1 MMFCNSTAYMT
12 GPSASPKVTAPL
24 CETSFKEYVYVPGSR
39 ASSITEREKTWFSY
53 YLKST
58 SGVVGGVLVL
68 IMVVI
73 SLLSALGITPHDPL
87 IQDPVNALQGPS
99 SQYWFGTDQFGRD
112 TFSRCM
118 DGMRRSMIVSITAV
132 SIATLVGVFLGV
144 VGGYFGKVLDGFV
157 VRFSDVIF
165 AFPAILLALAIVNSL
180 GNSWIDTSLA
190 IAVVYTPIFI
200 RVARGP
206 VLSVKEMDYVKAVR
220 ILGFSTPKVL
230 FSHILPNV
238 LPTIVIQ
245 IALSM
250 SWAILTESGLSFLGL
265 GTQPPDASL
274 GLMVSEAQALAAF
287 AWWTL
292 AFPSL
297 FITIAVVGLNLVGDG
312 LRDSLDPSRRS
323 S

>member
-1 MMFCNSTAYMT
+1 M
-12 GPSASPKVTAPL
+12 
-24 CETSFKEYVYVPGSR
+24 
-39 ASSITEREKTWFSY
+39 REKTWFSY

-58 SGVVGGVLVL
+58 SGVVGGILVL

-99 SQYWFGTDQFGRD
+99 SQYWLGTDQFGRD
-112 TFSRCM
+112 NLSRCM
-118 DGMRRSMIVSITAV
+118 DGMRRSMTVSITAV

-180 GNSWIDTSLA
+180 GNSWVDTSLA

-220 ILGFSTPKVL
+220 ILGFSTLKVL

-312 LRDSLDPSRRS
+312 LRDSLDPARRS

>member
-1 MMFCNSTAYMT
+1 M
-12 GPSASPKVTAPL
+12 SAPVK
-24 CETSFKEYVYVPGSR
+24 
-39 ASSITEREKTWFSY
+39 EKTWFSY
-53 YLKST
+53 YLKSI
-58 SGVVGGVLVL
+58 SGVIGGILVL
-68 IMVVI
+68 IMFTI
-73 SLLSALGITPHDPL
+73 SILSTLGLTPHDPL

-99 SQYWFGTDQFGRD
+99 AQYWFGTDQFGRD
-112 TFSRCM
+112 ILSRCM
-118 DGMRRSMIVSITAV
+118 DGMRRSMLVSVVAV
-132 SIATLVGVFLGV
+132 SIASLVGVILGI
-144 VGGYFGKVLDGFV
+144 VGGYFGKFLDGFV

-238 LPTIVIQ
+238 LPPIVIQ
-245 IALSM
+245 VALSM

-274 GLMVSEAQALAAF
+274 GLMVSEAQSLAAF

-312 LRDSLDPSRRS
+312 LRDSLDPARRS

>member
-1 MMFCNSTAYMT
+1 M
-12 GPSASPKVTAPL
+12 
-24 CETSFKEYVYVPGSR
+24 
-39 ASSITEREKTWFSY
+39 REKTWFSY

-58 SGVVGGVLVL
+58 SGVVGGILVL

-87 IQDPVNALQGPS
+87 IQDPINALQGPS

-112 TFSRCM
+112 ILSRCM
-118 DGMRRSMIVSITAV
+118 DGMRRSMLVSITAV
-132 SIATLVGVFLGV
+132 SIATFVGVILGI

-238 LPTIVIQ
+238 LPPIVIQ

-274 GLMVSEAQALAAF
+274 GLMVSEAQSLAAF

-312 LRDSLDPSRRS
+312 LRDSLDPARRS

>member
-1 MMFCNSTAYMT
+1 M
-12 GPSASPKVTAPL
+12 K
-24 CETSFKEYVYVPGSR
+24 
-39 ASSITEREKTWFSY
+39 EKTWFSY
-53 YLKST
+53 YLKSI
-58 SGVVGGVLVL
+58 SGVIGAIFIL
-68 IMVVI
+68 IMFTI
-73 SLLSALGITPHDPL
+73 SILSALGLTPHDPL

-99 SQYWFGTDQFGRD
+99 AQYWFGTDQFGRD
-112 TFSRCM
+112 ILSRCM
-118 DGMRRSMIVSITAV
+118 DGMRRSMLVSVVAV
-132 SIATLVGVFLGV
+132 SIASLVGVLLGI
-144 VGGYFGKVLDGFV
+144 VGGYFGKFLDGFV

-206 VLSVKEMDYVKAVR
+206 VLTVKEMDYVKAVR

-238 LPTIVIQ
+238 LPPIVIQ
-245 IALSM
+245 VALSM

-274 GLMVSEAQALAAF
+274 GLMVSEAQSLAAF

>member
-1 MMFCNSTAYMT
+1 M
-12 GPSASPKVTAPL
+12 
-24 CETSFKEYVYVPGSR
+24 
-39 ASSITEREKTWFSY
+39 REKTWFSY

-58 SGVVGGVLVL
+58 SGVVGGILVL

-73 SLLSALGITPHDPL
+73 SLLSAFGITPHDPL

-99 SQYWFGTDQFGRD
+99 SQYWLGTDQFGRD
-112 TFSRCM
+112 NLSRCM
-118 DGMRRSMIVSITAV
+118 DGMRRSMTVSITAV

-180 GNSWIDTSLA
+180 GNSWVDTSLA

-245 IALSM
+245 SALSM

-312 LRDSLDPSRRS
+312 LRDSLDPARRNS
-323 S
+323 

>member
-1 MMFCNSTAYMT
+1 MST
-12 GPSASPKVTAPL
+12 PVK
-24 CETSFKEYVYVPGSR
+24 
-39 ASSITEREKTWFSY
+39 EKTWFSY
-53 YLKST
+53 YLKSI
-58 SGVVGGVLVL
+58 SGVIGGILVLV
-68 IMVVI
+68 MFTI
-73 SLLSALGITPHDPL
+73 SILSALGITPHDPL

-99 SQYWFGTDQFGRD
+99 AQYWFGTDQFGRD
-112 TFSRCM
+112 ILSRCM
-118 DGMRRSMIVSITAV
+118 DGMRRSMLVSVVAV
-132 SIATLVGVFLGV
+132 SIATLVGVILGI
-144 VGGYFGKVLDGFV
+144 VGGYFGKFLDGFV

-238 LPTIVIQ
+238 LPPIVIQ
-245 IALSM
+245 VALSM

-274 GLMVSEAQALAAF
+274 GLMVSEAQSLAAF

-312 LRDSLDPSRRS
+312 LRDSLDPARRS

>member
-1 MMFCNSTAYMT
+1 M
-12 GPSASPKVTAPL
+12 
-24 CETSFKEYVYVPGSR
+24 
-39 ASSITEREKTWFSY
+39 REKTWFSY

-73 SLLSALGITPHDPL
+73 SLLSAFGITPHDPL

-112 TFSRCM
+112 ILSRCM
-118 DGMRRSMIVSITAV
+118 DGMRRSMTVSITAV

-245 IALSM
+245 VALSM

-312 LRDSLDPSRRS
+312 LRESLDPARRS

>member
-1 MMFCNSTAYMT
+1 M
-12 GPSASPKVTAPL
+12 
-24 CETSFKEYVYVPGSR
+24 
-39 ASSITEREKTWFSY
+39 REKTWFSY

-73 SLLSALGITPHDPL
+73 SLLSAFGLTPHDPL

-312 LRDSLDPSRRS
+312 LRDSLDPARRS

>member
-1 MMFCNSTAYMT
+1 V
-12 GPSASPKVTAPL
+12 K
-24 CETSFKEYVYVPGSR
+24 
-39 ASSITEREKTWFSY
+39 EKTWFSY
-53 YLKST
+53 YLKSI
-58 SGVVGGVLVL
+58 SGVIGGILV
-68 IMVVI
+68 MVMFTI
-73 SLLSALGITPHDPL
+73 SILSALGITPHDPL

-99 SQYWFGTDQFGRD
+99 AQYWFGTDQFGRD
-112 TFSRCM
+112 ILSRCM
-118 DGMRRSMIVSITAV
+118 DGMRRSMLVSVVAV
-132 SIATLVGVFLGV
+132 SIATLVGVILGI
-144 VGGYFGKVLDGFV
+144 VGGYFGKFLDGFV

-238 LPTIVIQ
+238 LPPIVIQ
-245 IALSM
+245 VALSM

-274 GLMVSEAQALAAF
+274 GLMVSEAQSLAAF

-312 LRDSLDPSRRS
+312 LRDSLDPARRS

>member
-1 MMFCNSTAYMT
+1 M
-12 GPSASPKVTAPL
+12 
-24 CETSFKEYVYVPGSR
+24 
-39 ASSITEREKTWFSY
+39 REKTWFSY

-68 IMVVI
+68 IMMVI
-73 SLLSALGITPHDPL
+73 SLLSAFGITPHDPL

-112 TFSRCM
+112 ILSRCM
-118 DGMRRSMIVSITAV
+118 DGMRRSMTVSITAV
-132 SIATLVGVFLGV
+132 SIATLFGVFLGV

-312 LRDSLDPSRRS
+312 LRDSLDPARRS

>member
-1 MMFCNSTAYMT
+1 M
-12 GPSASPKVTAPL
+12 
-24 CETSFKEYVYVPGSR
+24 
-39 ASSITEREKTWFSY
+39 REKTWFSY

-58 SGVVGGVLVL
+58 SGVVGGILVL

-73 SLLSALGITPHDPL
+73 SSLSALGITPHDPL
-87 IQDPVNALQGPS
+87 IQDPINALQGPS

-112 TFSRCM
+112 ILSRCM
-118 DGMRRSMIVSITAV
+118 DGMRRSMLVSITAV
-132 SIATLVGVFLGV
+132 SIATFVGVILGI

-238 LPTIVIQ
+238 LPPIVIQ

-274 GLMVSEAQALAAF
+274 GLMVSEAQSLAAF

-312 LRDSLDPSRRS
+312 LRDSLDPARRS

>member
-1 MMFCNSTAYMT
+1 M
-12 GPSASPKVTAPL
+12 
-24 CETSFKEYVYVPGSR
+24 
-39 ASSITEREKTWFSY
+39 REKTWFSY

-68 IMVVI
+68 IMVII
-73 SLLSALGITPHDPL
+73 SLLSAFGITPHDPL

-118 DGMRRSMIVSITAV
+118 DGMRRSMTVSITAV

-312 LRDSLDPSRRS
+312 LRDSLDPARRS